1 MLPWSKVRRGERLG
15 AQRWE
20 QGVAPSRALLGHNPH
35 SYIAHASMHPLPVQ
49 STPGWPVTGVYHSTL
64 PVVPD
69 FDLLVSESL
78 LCVHMVWISN
88 QHGDWWR
95 TLVQS
100 PRNLC
105 SRGSMAIESGGRGE
119 NHGRSAGHLLW
130 VWCLSM
136 SCSHMDV
143 HGHAIELVS
152 RLLPPSIFYC
162 HPRVWRRADPIVS
175 PKGSSPG
182 WDRGLIV
189 IWQLFSQP
197 ILHILVNQWGRVGDF
212 IF

>member
-1 MLPWSKVRRGERLG
+1 M
-15 AQRWE
+15 
-20 QGVAPSRALLGHNPH
+20 
-35 SYIAHASMHPLPVQ
+35 PVQ
-49 STPGWPVTGVYHSTL
+49 STPRWPVTGVYHSTL
-64 PVVPD
+64 PVIPD
-69 FDLLVSESL
+69 FDLLVSASL
-78 LCVHMVWISN
+78 LCVHTTWMSN
-88 QHGDWWR
+88 EPCAGEGLW
-95 TLVQS
+95 S
-100 PRNLC
+100 NLHEIFAHVGAC
-105 SRGSMAIESGGRGE
+105 RRRVEGKVRSMEGLPG
-119 NHGRSAGHLLW
+119 HPTWHLLW

-152 RLLPPSIFYC
+152 RLLPPSIFDC

-197 ILHILVNQWGRVGDF
+197 ILHILVNQRGRVGDF